1 MTGTAGALWGAHIG
15 GAMDKTVMRAGLGGL
30 TAAVGFGI
38 LAMYGSATANADTV
52 LMVGGADVQAF
63 PGAQNGVY
71 MPAILGGSLCK
82 SGSGNQCFVAPF
94 SGSAGVLTPSNPQP
108 LDGSVASAADQLA
121 EQIKQTP
128 GPKIAVGYSAG
139 ASVVE
144 EAAERLSKDPNGPP
158 ADELTLITVGPIND
172 GLSQMV
178 PPGTYLQSIG
188 YTVRQPAQT
197 KYSKTVVTDRYDGIA
212 HSTLNPLAHPLAA
225 LNSVSGT
232 AYSHLAYFNPAIN
245 LADPSYLVSQDGN
258 VRHLLLPDQ
267 IDLPVKQALRDMGQ
281 PDIAEAANGP
291 TRDGN
296 NGPTLSPWLVDQLIS
311 AAAPTFVSQLNNDK
325 DKLVETLLP
334 VLAEHPEMF
343 DNVPIIAPQGTA
355 IPTTPNNAAAQ
366 PNDTTGA
373 TPSP

>member
-1 MTGTAGALWGAHIG
+1 MTTAGKRRL
-15 GAMDKTVMRAGLGGL
+15 GLGVL

-38 LAMYGSATANADTV
+38 FAMYGSATANADTV
-52 LMVGGADVQAF
+52 LMVGGADVQSF

-71 MPAILGGSLCK
+71 MPAILGGYLCT

-94 SGSAGVLTPSNPQP
+94 SGAAGVLTPNNPQP
-108 LDGSVASAADQLA
+108 LDGSVASAAARLA

-144 EAAERLSKDPNGPP
+144 EAAERLSKDPDGPP
-158 ADELTLITVGPIND
+158 ADELSLITVGPIND

-178 PPGTYLQSIG
+178 PPGSYLQSIG
-188 YTVRQPAQT
+188 YTVRQPVQT
-197 KYSKTVVTDRYDGIA
+197 KYPKTVVTDRYDGLA
-212 HSTLNPLAHPLAA
+212 NSARNPISHPLAA

-232 AYSHLAYFNPAIN
+232 AYSHLAYFNPDIN

-258 VRHLLLPDQ
+258 VRHLMLPDQ
-267 IDLPVKQALRDMGQ
+267 IDLPVQQALRDMGQ
-281 PDIAEAANGP
+281 PALADAAIGP
-291 TRDGN
+291 TRDEN
-296 NGPTLSPWLVDQLIS
+296 KPYPLSPWLVDQFIS

-325 DKLVETLLP
+325 DRLVETLLP

-343 DNVPIIAPQGTA
+343 DNVPIIAPQDA
-355 IPTTPNNAAAQ
+355 ATPVISNNAAA
-366 PNDTTGA
+366 PTNGSPAATGVA
-373 TPSP
+373 PSP

>member
-1 MTGTAGALWGAHIG
+1 MTTATIRDLGLGALTATAVSAFF
-15 GAMDKTVMRAGLGGL
+15 AMFAP
-30 TAAVGFGI
+30 AA
-38 LAMYGSATANADTV
+38 ANADTV

-71 MPAILGGSLCK
+71 MPAILGGYLCK

-94 SGSAGVLTPSNPQP
+94 SGSAGVLTPDNPQP
-108 LDGSVASAADQLA
+108 LDASVASAADQLA

-144 EAAERLSKDPNGPP
+144 EAAERLSKDPNGPQ
-158 ADELTLITVGPIND
+158 ADELSLITVGPIND

-178 PPGTYLQSIG
+178 PPGTYLKSIG

-197 KYSKTVVTDRYDGIA
+197 KYPKTVVTDRYDGIA
-212 HSTLNPLAHPLAA
+212 HSTINPVEHPLAA

-232 AYSHLAYFNPAIN
+232 AYSHLAYFNPDIN

-258 VRHLLLPDQ
+258 VRRLLLPDQ
-267 IDLPVKQALRDMGQ
+267 IDLPVKQALRDIGQ
-281 PDIAEAANGP
+281 TAIADTAIEP
-291 TRDGN
+291 TRDAN
-296 NGPTLSPWLVDQLIS
+296 NAYPLSPWLVDQLIS
-311 AAAPTFVSQLNNDK
+311 VAAPTFVSQLNNDK
-325 DKLVETLLP
+325 DKLVETLVP

-343 DNVPIIAPQGTA
+343 DNVPLFAPQGTA
-355 IPTTPNNAAAQ
+355 ASATPNNAAVHT
-366 PNDTTGA
+366 NDTTGA